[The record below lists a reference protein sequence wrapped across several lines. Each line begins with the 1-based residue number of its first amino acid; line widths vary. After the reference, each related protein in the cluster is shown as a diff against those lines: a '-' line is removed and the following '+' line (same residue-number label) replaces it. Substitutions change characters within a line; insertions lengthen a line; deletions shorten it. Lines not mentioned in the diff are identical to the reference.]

1 MLLEDLNEGGHHGK
15 RSIVKKILKI
25 NVPGSSKNGF
35 DGFDESQQK
44 FQVHLT
50 FMVDIK
56 RHFGLWMVKGILTFL
71 TISALSFST
80 ISTLSFLTISAPHS

>member
-1 MLLEDLNEGGHHGK
+1 MP
-15 RSIVKKILKI
+15 KKTQK
-25 NVPGSSKNGF
+25 NVLPGRSKNGF

-56 RHFGLWMVKGILTFL
+56 RHFGLWMVKGIPTFW
-71 TISALSFST
+71 IVFHDAL
-80 ISTLSFLTISAPHS
+80 PHSNPLVTFTK